1 MIIQMRGDSNTQ
13 GLLDLINYIPDNLTM
28 AEVGCYTGESTKLF
42 LESNKIAKLY
52 AIDIWNDE
60 IGNFAKMDPNH
71 DFSTVERIFDE
82 NMSKFNIEKL
92 KMNLQEALE
101 FLPPLDFIYIDANH
115 DYEFV
120 KDDITN
126 ALKKIKKGGLI
137 TGHDYN
143 NESPGVIKAVNEFFG
158 KPDIIF
164 SDSSWLV
171 KIN

>member
-1 MIIQMRGDSNTQ
+1 MIIQMRVESNTQ
-13 GLLDLINYIPDNLTM
+13 GLLDLINYIPNNLIM

-60 IGNFAKMDPNH
+60 IGNFVKMNPNH
-71 DFSTVERIFDE
+71 DFLTVERIFDE
-82 NMSKFNIEKL
+82 NMSKFNIKKL
-92 KMNLQEALE
+92 KMNLQKALE

-120 KDDITN
+120 KDDIIN
-126 ALKKIKKGGLI
+126 ALKKIKTNGI
-137 TGHDYN
+137 VSGHDYN
-143 NESPGVIKAVNEFFG
+143 NETPGVIRAVNECFG
-158 KPDIIF
+158 KPDLVF

-171 KIN
+171 KLN